1 MQGRQWT
8 AAERAILIAV
18 LAIAMGSLFVTTYS
32 LALGD
37 PVPRRIEAALVGDGG
52 THAATVEAVQRVA
65 AGKLVFHQ
73 YQTVGAALHAIDV
86 QRVYAAL
93 ELTSKPP
100 TLVVASAAGASV
112 ARVLERISTVD
123 PRVRVLDAHPLSV
136 HDPNGVDI
144 FYLMLVATII
154 GFFTVFQVRANAAD
168 LLLRHHVTFVLGLA
182 LAASLVLTVVDGPL
196 LGRLDLPVA
205 ETWGILA
212 LQILA
217 AGSFASL
224 MSVLI
229 GRWAVLPTWLF
240 FVVFGN
246 TSSGGAVS
254 PPLLPPLFA
263 FLSQWLPSG
272 STVTA
277 LRDAVYFRPYQH
289 ARPLV
294 VLAAWAVAL
303 FAAWLLVARSRSRP
317 PAQADLK
324 PLAQRT

>member
-1 MQGRQWT
+1 MRVRGRRWT

-37 PVPRRIEAALVGDGG
+37 PVPRRIDAALIGDSGA
-52 THAATVEAVQRVA
+52 HAATVEAVERVA
-65 AGKLVFHQ
+65 AGKLVFHE
-73 YQTVGAALHAIDV
+73 YRSVRDARRAINLQD
-86 QRVYAAL
+86 VYAAL
-93 ELTSKPP
+93 DLTSEPP

-123 PRVRVLDAHPLSV
+123 PRIRVLDAHPLSV

-154 GFFTVFQVRANAAD
+154 GFFTVFQVRANASE
-168 LLLRHHVTFVLGLA
+168 LLLRHHATFVLALA
-182 LAASLVLTVVDGPL
+182 LAASLVLALVDGPL
-196 LGRLDLPVA
+196 LGRLDLPLV
-205 ETWGILA
+205 ETWGVLA

-217 AGSFASL
+217 AASFASL
-224 MSVLI
+224 MSVLV

-254 PPLLPPLFA
+254 PPLLPPVFA

-272 STVTA
+272 ATVTA
-277 LRDAVYFRPYQH
+277 LRDAVYFRSYQH
-289 ARPLV
+289 SRPLV
-294 VLAAWAVAL
+294 VLAAWAIML
-303 FAAWLLVARSRSRP
+303 FATWLLAARRSLA
-317 PAQADLK
+317 PAQ
-324 PLAQRT
+324 